1 MKETITVLDLGSSKI
16 AGACAEMD
24 RKGNTNILALENL
37 DSQGITNG
45 NITDMNKAVESVF
58 SIMEKLNK
66 TRKTKN
72 IFIATKGSDIEMR
85 LSKGMVALSKVPRE
99 ITKKDMAK
107 CLEIASMIKIP
118 LKRSIVEK
126 VVKCFTI
133 DETLPSVENP
143 IGLYGMKL
151 EGEVCIATVNQSKI
165 ENITKCIDHAGF
177 ILDGIYLSGVASSG
191 GVLDDEEKEKGV
203 LLLDIGDSLTEAIV
217 FKSRILQD
225 FFIINSGVTDIL
237 DDVNKVDK
245 QDLTSFLEK
254 INKLVK
260 KRDNRFSSVV
270 ITGGGAILEG
280 VIEEAEKVLNKK
292 TKIGIVRS
300 VDHKISSK
308 NAVIHTATL
317 GLIRNLAK
325 EHGLIHVK
333 KGPIQKA
340 IHKLQHI
347 YETYF

>member
-24 RKGNTNILALENL
+24 RKGNTSILALENL
-37 DSQGITNG
+37 DSHGITNG
-45 NITDMNKAVESVF
+45 SITDMNKAVESVF
-58 SIMEKLNK
+58 SIMERLNK

-72 IFIATKGSDIEMR
+72 IFITAKDSDIEMR
-85 LSKGMVALSKVPRE
+85 LSRGMVPLSKVPRE
-99 ITKKDMAK
+99 ITKKDMIK

-126 VVKCFTI
+126 IIKGFTI
-133 DETLPSVENP
+133 DEALPSVKNP
-143 IGLYGMKL
+143 VGLYGTKL
-151 EGEVCIATVNQSKI
+151 EGEICIATVNQSKI

-177 ILDGIYLSGVASSG
+177 VLDGIYLSGVASSG
-191 GVLDDEEKEKGV
+191 GVLDNEEKEKGV

-217 FKSRILQD
+217 FKSRMLQD
-225 FFIINSGVTDIL
+225 FFVINSGVTDML
-237 DDVNKVDK
+237 DDANGVDK
-245 QDLTSFLEK
+245 QKLTSFLEK
-254 INKLVK
+254 INKLTR
-260 KRDNRFSSVV
+260 KRDNRFSSIV

-300 VDHKISSK
+300 VDHKIGSK
-308 NAVIHTATL
+308 DAVIHTATL

-325 EHGLIHVK
+325 EHRLIHVQR
-333 KGPIQKA
+333 GPIQRT
-340 IHKLQHI
+340 IRKLQHI